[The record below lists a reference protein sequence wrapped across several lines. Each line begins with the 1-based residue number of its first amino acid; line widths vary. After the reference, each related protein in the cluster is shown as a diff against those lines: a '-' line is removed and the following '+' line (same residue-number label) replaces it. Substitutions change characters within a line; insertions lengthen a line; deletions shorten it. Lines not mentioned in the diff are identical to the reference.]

1 MISIS
6 KTRVSG
12 FEAAIRGMR
21 NPLESWERSDSANRV
36 WFDDEHGNSLDYYVG
51 PNDLALMKRLAK
63 GGDDHGKFARFI
75 HVSADIKAPMYWWP
89 EYDSYKVG
97 TTSNSCSKMHKLL
110 AKPFE
115 MNDFSFDH
123 LPGYKNEIKQ
133 FRPEIDEE
141 TEEWIKF
148 DNNYELSNQ
157 GRIRHGKRILSGSL
171 HQDGYIF
178 VTLYGH
184 QYPLHRLIAKKWC
197 DNYIAGKEVNHKDG
211 NKQNNF
217 ASNLEWVTS
226 SENQLHAIRNH
237 LQPIGL
243 TGYTGKFSPSERE
256 QIKKEYDSG
265 AISKRE
271 LARKYGVSH
280 SCICSI
286 INDKYKYANKVNI
299 FEEVARPIVDTL
311 NELRDSWIECDDE
324 NDKRV
329 IWYSILQLLPDS
341 YNQLRT
347 VDLNYQVLW
356 KMYRARKDHKLDEWH
371 VFCDWVKTLPYFCE
385 IYGI

>member
-1 MISIS
+1 MIDIS

-133 FRPEIDEE
+133 FRPKIDEE

-157 GRIRHGKRILSGSL
+157 GRIRHEKRILSGSL

-197 DNYIAGKEVNHKDG
+197 DNYTAGKEVNHKDG

-217 ASNLEWVTS
+217 ASNLEWVS
-226 SENQLHAIRNH
+226 RSENQLHAIKNH
-237 LQPIGL
+237 LRPVGL
-243 TGYTGKFSPSERE
+243 NTYTGKFSPSERE
-256 QIKKEYDSG
+256 KIKKEWDSG
-265 AISKRE
+265 TVSKRE
-271 LARKYGVSH
+271 LARRYGVSH

-286 INDKYKYANKVNI
+286 INDKYKYAEKVNV
-299 FEEVARPIVDTL
+299 FEEIARPLVDTL
-311 NELRDSWIECDDE
+311 NELRDSWLECDNE
-324 NDKRV
+324 TDKKI
-329 IWYSILQLLPDS
+329 IWYSILQLLPES

-371 VFCDWVKTLPYFCE
+371 IFCDWVKTLPYFCE
-385 IYGI
+385 IYEI